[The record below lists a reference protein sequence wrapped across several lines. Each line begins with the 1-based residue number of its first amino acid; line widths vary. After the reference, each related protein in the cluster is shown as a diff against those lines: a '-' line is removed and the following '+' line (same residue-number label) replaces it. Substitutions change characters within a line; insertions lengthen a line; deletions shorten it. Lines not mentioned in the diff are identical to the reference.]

1 MQPQDNQITGTVIR
15 TKIAPGSKSDHVGV
29 VLRTGEGDEYV
40 LRRVGGNAFRDP
52 ALERLV
58 GSTITGI
65 GLVSG
70 RNFIM
75 KDWTV
80 KKDD

>member
-1 MQPQDNQITGTVIR
+1 MW
-15 TKIAPGSKSDHVGV
+15 GV

-52 ALERLV
+52 A
-58 GSTITGI
+58 TITGI